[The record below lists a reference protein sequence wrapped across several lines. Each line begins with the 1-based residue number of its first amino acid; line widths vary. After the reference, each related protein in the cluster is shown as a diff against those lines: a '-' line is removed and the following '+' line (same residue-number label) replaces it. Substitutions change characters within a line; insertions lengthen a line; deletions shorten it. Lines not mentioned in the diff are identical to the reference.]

1 MTGPNTPT
9 LQDVWRM
16 VWRENSKTL
25 IMLTNLTETG
35 KVISPLCLRQDADKA
50 FNIKYVITDL

>member
-35 KVISPLCLRQDADKA
+35 KVISPLCLRQDADKT
-50 FNIKYVITDL
+50 FNIKYVITNL